1 MTTSSALSSSNTLDP
16 THPFES
22 VLLEM
27 AALYRRKRAD
37 YALDEDP
44 FSNFRLT
51 AEEMRADGK
60 HLTFDA
66 LDSVKFNRA
75 QKKVRLRALAS
86 NGRMKQVANE
96 SVRDSY
102 LDDAVYAAILLAIYD
117 EQQADAAPAEGFR

>member
-1 MTTSSALSSSNTLDP
+1 MTTSSALSSNTLDP
-16 THPFES
+16 SHPFEKI
-22 VLLEM
+22 LLEM
-27 AALYRRKRAD
+27 AALSRRKRAD
-37 YALDEDP
+37 YALDSDP

-60 HLTFDA
+60 HSTFDA

-75 QKKVRLRALAS
+75 QKKVRLRALAA
-86 NGRMKQVANE
+86 NGRMEQVANE

-117 EQQADAAPAEGFR
+117 EQRDAALGGEGS